1 MDIQEQ
7 NLATNLSDN
16 WKYEKASHL
25 WIAQF
30 KTPCTLPIVLCE
42 IENSLEYTCY
52 TCGYFITLYQDDVMS
67 DSSVQ
72 DPSLTNHIQNEVGLD
87 RGSALSKFTCTNS
100 LHEFHANL

>member
-1 MDIQEQ
+1 MKKQATCELR
-7 NLATNLSDN
+7 NSKHLALFQS
-16 WKYEKASHL
+16 L
-25 WIAQF
+25 
-30 KTPCTLPIVLCE
+30 LCE